1 MKLPLGVRVGLLQH
15 EAGRQIGA
23 DHARKDED
31 EPEEAEA
38 VQRSD
43 RTLCFEMVHRFE
55 PGPDVHAKARQPRDI
70 SEDEMGLEQDFRG
83 HLISDQVLL
92 DAASNTA
99 VRMPSRPSM
108 RFRPRLAESCAK
120 SGPITTPRF
129 GEGGGPDARNW
140 AIQALAAPESS
151 CHASA
156 RKPAGSI
163 VSRVAAAVRRKLV
176 ADVRAHGT
184 G

>member
-55 PGPDVHAKARQPRDI
+55 PGPDVHAEAKQPRDI
-70 SEDEMGLEQDFRG
+70 SEDEMSWRPDEI
-83 HLISDQVLL
+83 HH
-92 DAASNTA
+92 
-99 VRMPSRPSM
+99 SRS
-108 RFRPRLAESCAK
+108 RRL
-120 SGPITTPRF
+120 
-129 GEGGGPDARNW
+129 GPDSLR
-140 AIQALAAPESS
+140 AISVG
-151 CHASA
+151 
-156 RKPAGSI
+156 AG
-163 VSRVAAAVRRKLV
+163 
-176 ADVRAHGT
+176 T
-184 G
+184 

>member
-55 PGPDVHAKARQPRDI
+55 PGTDVHAKARQPRDI
-70 SEDEMGLEQDFRG
+70 SEDEVGLKQDFRG
-83 HLISDQVLL
+83 HMISDQVMV
-92 DAASNTA
+92 DSASNTA
-99 VRMPSRPSM
+99 VMMTSRPTL
-108 RFRPRLAESCAK
+108 RYR
-120 SGPITTPRF
+120 T
-129 GEGGGPDARNW
+129 
-140 AIQALAAPESS
+140 
-151 CHASA
+151 
-156 RKPAGSI
+156 
-163 VSRVAAAVRRKLV
+163 
-176 ADVRAHGT
+176 
-184 G
+184 